1 MLICDQVFQPTL
13 FSETYL
19 NTNCII
25 QLGGCPE
32 VATTTRS
39 GGAS

>member
-1 MLICDQVFQPTL
+1 MLICDQVFQPTP
-13 FSETYL
+13 FSKIYL

-32 VATTTRS
+32 VATTPDN